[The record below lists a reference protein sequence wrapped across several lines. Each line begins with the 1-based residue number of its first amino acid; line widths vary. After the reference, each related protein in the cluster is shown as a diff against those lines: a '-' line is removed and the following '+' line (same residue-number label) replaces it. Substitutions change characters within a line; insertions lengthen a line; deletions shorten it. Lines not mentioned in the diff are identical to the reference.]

1 MAYNR
6 IQVRAF
12 LSASEIDLFESSL
25 GATSKALGTADLRR
39 RLQRTRTLRDKSRD
53 LLQRQRLAT
62 RTRTGNKGGTSGV
75 ANERTAKK
83 VTAFEEMLK
92 RFEAEANAR
101 EASTNKSPAKRASS
115 GKASAPSSSRPA
127 AVVLREALDKKEAAR
142 EGDASDITSAG
153 GAKAPTRSNA
163 KAPTGGVQATGPS
176 TRARAVA
183 SRLADSNLSHIQGHT
198 STQVRRS
205 QAKRDQKG

>member
-25 GATSKALGTADLRR
+25 GATSKTLGTADLRR
-39 RLQRTRTLRDKSRD
+39 RLQRTRKLRDKSRD

-62 RTRTGNKGGTSGV
+62 RTHTGSKGGTSGV

-83 VTAFEEMLK
+83 LSAFEEMLK
-92 RFEAEANAR
+92 RYEAEASAR
-101 EASTNKSPAKRASS
+101 EASANKSPAKLAASGNAEAPTRA
-115 GKASAPSSSRPA
+115 RPA
-127 AVVLREALDKKEAAR
+127 ATVLREALDKKDAAR
-142 EGDASDITSAG
+142 EGDASDAEFAG
-153 GAKAPTRSNA
+153 GGKAPTRSNA

-176 TRARAVA
+176 SRARAVA